1 VVYAELFIAWRLTSE
16 FLAGLFLFNWLKIR
30 GWEPGPVFWPIT
42 RGRKLKPRRMAFRA
56 ICAVVIRRAKQT
68 GLMNFLDLVMQTVV
82 YSETNVDNYDIL
94 CELFKALWFF
104 FIEGLQDRG
113 QSLILNRP
121 V

>member
-1 VVYAELFIAWRLTSE
+1 M
-16 FLAGLFLFNWLKIR
+16 LASDAPNI
-30 GWEPGPVFWPIT
+30 
-42 RGRKLKPRRMAFRA
+42 
-56 ICAVVIRRAKQT
+56 
-68 GLMNFLDLVMQTVV
+68 
-82 YSETNVDNYDIL
+82 VDNYDIL